1 VSLQQVAQL
10 AGVSTSTV
18 SRVVN
23 AHPAV
28 AADTAASVRQAMLAL
43 SFTPAKRRRLNGRD
57 GRAGGTNHRATA
69 IAFLVF
75 GTAGSKAAPAF
86 ERLLHGVSTAANDND
101 LDLMFSSVS
110 DPAHL
115 PARSLGREIGGILL
129 HGERPAPAVAE
140 RLRPLPTVWLM
151 ANRQRPQWGDQVM
164 PDNTVIGEIAAKYL
178 LGRGHRRV
186 AYLGAGGG
194 GAWSLGLRAF
204 AFAQVARDAGADVH
218 AFSAAERTPD
228 YRRSD
233 GLAAVAES
241 LVGQLARVTAP
252 APTGLFVAEDRLVSA
267 IDRALGARGLRVGPG
282 GDVEIISCNNEQPHL
297 IGLHPRPA
305 TIDIRPDAI
314 GRRGVE
320 QLLWRMRNP
329 GVPERVR
336 HLVEPA
342 LIEPDQDG

>member
-1 VSLQQVAQL
+1 MSLQQVAQL
-10 AGVSTSTV
+10 AGVSASTV

-23 AHPAV
+23 DHPAV
-28 AADTAASVRQAMLAL
+28 AAGTAATVRQAMQAL
-43 SFTPAKRRRLNGRD
+43 SFTPARRRRSNGRD
-57 GRAGGTNHRATA
+57 GRPNGTHRATA

-75 GTAGSKAAPAF
+75 GNSSSKAAPAF
-86 ERLLHGVSTAANDND
+86 ERLLHGVSTAANDNN

-110 DPAHL
+110 DPAQL
-115 PARSLGREIGGILL
+115 PARSLGREVGGLLL
-129 HGERPAPAVAE
+129 HGERPAAAIQA
-140 RLRPLPTVWLM
+140 RLRTLPTVWLM

-178 LGRGHRRV
+178 LGRGHRRL

-204 AFAQVARDAGADVH
+204 AFTQVARDAGADVH
-218 AFSAAERTPD
+218 AFSADEPAPD

-233 GLAAVAES
+233 GLTAVGES
-241 LVGQLARVTAP
+241 LVRQLAQVAP
-252 APTGLFVAEDRLVSA
+252 APTGLFVAEDRLVPA
-267 IDRALGARGLRVGPG
+267 VDRALRARGLRVGSG
-282 GDVEIISCNNEQPHL
+282 GDVEIVSCNNERPHL
-297 IGLHPRPA
+297 IGLHPQPA

-329 GVPERVR
+329 DVPERVR

-342 LIEPDQDG
+342 LIEPDHGGG